1 MKSKNKKGYLT
12 MIKSYNG
19 FKSER
24 TTPRETLPVGG
35 YVAKIMDATV
45 ISYDWGDVLKVDFD
59 IAEGEYKG
67 FFATDYRNN
76 PNDDKKWRGTY
87 RINIPDE
94 RNQYFDSQRKSFNNF
109 IACLEETNSGFHFD
123 WDESKLKGK
132 GIGVLFRNK
141 EWEYNGSTGWT
152 TECCAVTTAKDV
164 REGNFKM
171 PKDKPLKAKAAS
183 AGTYS
188 ASAFAP
194 VEDDSDLPF

>member
-1 MKSKNKKGYLT
+1 

-19 FKSER
+19 FKPER
-24 TTPRETLPVGG
+24 TTARETLPAGG

-76 PNDDKKWRGTY
+76 TNDDKKWRGTY
-87 RINIPDE
+87 RINIPNE
-94 RNQYFDSQRKSFNNF
+94 SNQYFDSQRKSFNNF
-109 IACLEETNSGFHFD
+109 IACLEETNNGFHWA
-123 WDESKLKGK
+123 WDETALKGK

-152 TECCAVTTAKDV
+152 TECCAVTTAKDI

-171 PKDKPLKAKAAS
+171 PKDKPLKAKETAS
-183 AGTYS
+183 ATS
-188 ASAFAP
+188 FSNAFTA
-194 VEDDSDLPF
+194 VDDDADLPF

>member
-1 MKSKNKKGYLT
+1 

-19 FKSER
+19 FKPER
-24 TTPRETLPVGG
+24 TTARETLPAGG

-76 PNDDKKWRGTY
+76 TNDDKKWRGTY
-87 RINIPDE
+87 RINIPNE

-109 IACLEETNSGFHFD
+109 IACLEETNNGFHWA
-123 WDESKLKGK
+123 WDETALKGK

-152 TECCAVTTAKDV
+152 TECCAVTTAKDI
-164 REGNFKM
+164 REGNFKL
-171 PKDKPLKAKAAS
+171 PKDKPLKAKETAS
-183 AGTYS
+183 ATS
-188 ASAFAP
+188 FSNAFTA
-194 VEDDSDLPF
+194 VDDDSDLPF

>member
-1 MKSKNKKGYLT
+1 

-19 FKSER
+19 FKPER
-24 TTPRETLPVGG
+24 TTTRETLPAGG

-76 PNDDKKWRGTY
+76 TNDDKKWRGTY
-87 RINIPDE
+87 RINIPNE
-94 RNQYFDSQRKSFNNF
+94 SNQYFDSQRKSFNNF
-109 IACLEETNSGFHFD
+109 IACLEETNNGFHWA
-123 WDESKLKGK
+123 WDETALKGK

-152 TECCAVTTAKDV
+152 TECCTVTTAKDI

-171 PKDKPLKAKAAS
+171 PKDKPLKAKAANTGVNS
-183 AGTYS
+183 ETT
-188 ASAFAP
+188 FAP
-194 VEDDSDLPF
+194 VDDDSDLPF

>member
-1 MKSKNKKGYLT
+1 

-19 FKSER
+19 FKPER
-24 TTPRETLPVGG
+24 TTTRETLPAGG

-45 ISYDWGDVLKVDFD
+45 INYDWGDVLKVDFD

-76 PNDDKKWRGTY
+76 TNDDKKWRGTY
-87 RINIPDE
+87 RINIPNE
-94 RNQYFDSQRKSFNNF
+94 SNQYFDSQRKSFNNL

-152 TECCAVTTAKDV
+152 TECCTVTTAKDI

-171 PKDKPLKAKAAS
+171 PKDKPLKAKAANTG
-183 AGTYS
+183 AYS
-188 ASAFAP
+188 ETAFVP
-194 VEDDSDLPF
+194 VDDDSDLPF

>member
-1 MKSKNKKGYLT
+1 

-19 FKSER
+19 FKPER
-24 TTPRETLPVGG
+24 TTARETLPVGG
-35 YVAKIMDATV
+35 YVAKIMDATI

-76 PNDDKKWRGTY
+76 TNDDKKWRGTY
-87 RINIPDE
+87 RINIPNE
-94 RNQYFDSQRKSFNNF
+94 SNQYFDSQRKSFNNF

-152 TECCAVTTAKDV
+152 TECCAVTTAKDI

-194 VEDDSDLPF
+194 VDDDADLPF

>member
-1 MKSKNKKGYLT
+1 

-19 FKSER
+19 FKPER
-24 TTPRETLPVGG
+24 TTARETLPAGG

-76 PNDDKKWRGTY
+76 TNDDKKWRGTY
-87 RINIPDE
+87 RINIPNE
-94 RNQYFDSQRKSFNNF
+94 SNQYFDSQRKSFNNL

-152 TECCAVTTAKDV
+152 TECCAVTTAKDI

-171 PKDKPLKAKAAS
+171 PKDKPLKAKATNTGA
-183 AGTYS
+183 YS
-188 ASAFAP
+188 ETAFAP
-194 VEDDSDLPF
+194 VDDDADLPF

>member
-1 MKSKNKKGYLT
+1 

-19 FKSER
+19 FKPER
-24 TTPRETLPVGG
+24 TTARETLPAGG

-76 PNDDKKWRGTY
+76 TNNDKKWRGTY
-87 RINIPDE
+87 RINIPNE
-94 RNQYFDSQRKSFNNF
+94 SNQYFDSQRKSFNNF
-109 IACLEETNSGFHFD
+109 IACLEETNNGFHWA
-123 WDESKLKGK
+123 WDETALKGK

-152 TECCAVTTAKDV
+152 TECCAVTTAKDI

-171 PKDKPLKAKAAS
+171 PKDKPLKAKAANTGVNS
-183 AGTYS
+183 ETT
-188 ASAFAP
+188 FAP
-194 VEDDSDLPF
+194 VDDDADLPF

>member
-1 MKSKNKKGYLT
+1 

-19 FKSER
+19 FKPER
-24 TTPRETLPVGG
+24 TTARETLPAGG

-59 IAEGEYKG
+59 IAEGEHKG

-76 PNDDKKWRGTY
+76 TNDDKKWRGTY
-87 RINIPDE
+87 RINIPNE
-94 RNQYFDSQRKSFNNF
+94 SNQYFDSQRKSFNNL
-109 IACLEETNSGFHFD
+109 IACLEETNNGFHWA
-123 WDESKLKGK
+123 WDETALKGK

-152 TECCAVTTAKDV
+152 TECCAVTTAKDI

-171 PKDKPLKAKAAS
+171 PKDKPLKAKAANTGVNS
-183 AGTYS
+183 ETT
-188 ASAFAP
+188 FAP
-194 VEDDSDLPF
+194 VDDDADLPF

>member
-1 MKSKNKKGYLT
+1 

-19 FKSER
+19 FKPER
-24 TTPRETLPVGG
+24 TTTRETLPAGG

-59 IAEGEYKG
+59 IAEGEHKG

-76 PNDDKKWRGTY
+76 TNDDKKWRGTY
-87 RINIPDE
+87 RINIPNE
-94 RNQYFDSQRKSFNNF
+94 SNQYFDSQRKSFNNF
-109 IACLEETNSGFHFD
+109 IACLEETNNGFHWA
-123 WDESKLKGK
+123 WDETALKGK

-152 TECCAVTTAKDV
+152 TECCAVTTAKDI

-171 PKDKPLKAKAAS
+171 PKDKPLKAKETAS
-183 AGTYS
+183 ATS
-188 ASAFAP
+188 FSNAFTA
-194 VEDDSDLPF
+194 VDDDADLPF

>member
-1 MKSKNKKGYLT
+1 

-19 FKSER
+19 FKPER
-24 TTPRETLPVGG
+24 TSTRETLPAGG

-45 ISYDWGDVLKVDFD
+45 INYDWGDKLKVDFD

-76 PNDDKKWRGTY
+76 TNDDKKWRGTY
-87 RINIPDE
+87 RINIPNE
-94 RNQYFDSQRKSFNNF
+94 SNQYFDSQRKSFNNF

-152 TECCAVTTAKDV
+152 TECCTVTTAKDI

-171 PKDKPLKAKAAS
+171 PKDKPLKAKAANS
-183 AGTYS
+183 GAYS
-188 ASAFAP
+188 ETAFAP
-194 VEDDSDLPF
+194 VDDDADLPF

>member
-1 MKSKNKKGYLT
+1 

-19 FKSER
+19 FKPER
-24 TTPRETLPVGG
+24 TTARETLPAGG

-76 PNDDKKWRGTY
+76 TNDDKKWRGTY
-87 RINIPDE
+87 RINIPNE
-94 RNQYFDSQRKSFNNF
+94 SNQYFDSQRKSFNNL

-152 TECCAVTTAKDV
+152 TECCTVTTAKDI

-171 PKDKPLKAKAAS
+171 PKDKPLKAKAANTG
-183 AGTYS
+183 AYS
-188 ASAFAP
+188 KTAFTP
-194 VEDDSDLPF
+194 VDDDSDLPF

>member
-1 MKSKNKKGYLT
+1 

-19 FKSER
+19 FKPER
-24 TTPRETLPVGG
+24 TTARETLPAGG

-76 PNDDKKWRGTY
+76 TNDDKKWRGTY
-87 RINIPDE
+87 RINIPNE
-94 RNQYFDSQRKSFNNF
+94 SNQYFDSQRKSFNNF
-109 IACLEETNSGFHFD
+109 IACLEETNNGFHWA
-123 WDESKLKGK
+123 WDETALKGK

-164 REGNFKM
+164 REGNFKL
-171 PKDKPLKAKAAS
+171 PKDKPLKAKETTPATS
-183 AGTYS
+183 FS
-188 ASAFAP
+188 NAFTA
-194 VEDDSDLPF
+194 VDDDTDLPF

>member
-1 MKSKNKKGYLT
+1 

-19 FKSER
+19 FKPER
-24 TTPRETLPVGG
+24 TTARETLPAGG

-76 PNDDKKWRGTY
+76 TNDDKKWRGTY
-87 RINIPDE
+87 RINIPNE
-94 RNQYFDSQRKSFNNF
+94 SNQYFDSQRKSFNNL
-109 IACLEETNSGFHFD
+109 IACLEETNSGFHWA
-123 WDESKLKGK
+123 WDESALKGK

-152 TECCAVTTAKDV
+152 TECCTVTTAKDI

-171 PKDKPLKAKAAS
+171 PKDKPLKAKAANTGVNS
-183 AGTYS
+183 KTT
-188 ASAFAP
+188 FAP
-194 VEDDSDLPF
+194 VDDDADLPF

>member
-1 MKSKNKKGYLT
+1 

-19 FKSER
+19 FKPER
-24 TTPRETLPVGG
+24 TTVRETLPAGG

-87 RINIPDE
+87 RINIPNE
-94 RNQYFDSQRKSFNNF
+94 SNQYFDSQRKSFNNF

-141 EWEYNGSTGWT
+141 EWEYNGSTGWA
-152 TECCAVTTAKDV
+152 TECCTVTTAKDI

-171 PKDKPLKAKAAS
+171 PKDKPLKAKAANTGANS
-183 AGTYS
+183 ET
-188 ASAFAP
+188 AFAP
-194 VEDDSDLPF
+194 VDDDSDLPF

>member
-1 MKSKNKKGYLT
+1 

-19 FKSER
+19 FKPER
-24 TTPRETLPVGG
+24 TSTRETLPVGG

-45 ISYDWGDVLKVDFD
+45 IDYSWGSVLKVDFD
-59 IAEGEYKG
+59 IAEGDFKG

-76 PNDDKKWRGTY
+76 TNEDKKWRGVY

-94 RNQYFDSQRKSFNNF
+94 RNQYFENQKKSFNNF
-109 IACLEETNSGFHFD
+109 IACLEETNNGFHFD

-141 EWEYNGSTGWT
+141 EWEMNGNTGWT
-152 TECCAVTTAKDV
+152 TECCAVTTVKDI
-164 REGNFKM
+164 RDGNFKL

-183 AGTYS
+183 TPTYS
-188 ASAFAP
+188 AADFAP
-194 VEDDSDLPF
+194 ADDDSDLPF

>member
-1 MKSKNKKGYLT
+1 

-19 FKSER
+19 FKPER
-24 TTPRETLPVGG
+24 TSTREILPAGG

-76 PNDDKKWRGTY
+76 TNDDKKWRGTY
-87 RINIPDE
+87 RINIPNE
-94 RNQYFDSQRKSFNNF
+94 SNQYFDSQRKSFNNF
-109 IACLEETNSGFHFD
+109 IACLEETNNGFHWA
-123 WDESKLKGK
+123 WDETALKGK

-152 TECCAVTTAKDV
+152 TECCAVTTAKDI

-171 PKDKPLKAKAAS
+171 PKDKPLKAKAANTGVNS
-183 AGTYS
+183 ETT
-188 ASAFAP
+188 FAP
-194 VEDDSDLPF
+194 VDDDVDLPF

>member
-1 MKSKNKKGYLT
+1 

-19 FKSER
+19 YKPER
-24 TTPRETLPVGG
+24 TTARETLPAGG

-45 ISYDWGDVLKVDFD
+45 INYDWGDVLKVDFD

-67 FFATDYRNN
+67 FFAADYRNN
-76 PNDDKKWRGTY
+76 TNDDKKWRGTY
-87 RINIPDE
+87 RINIPNE
-94 RNQYFDSQRKSFNNF
+94 SNQYFDSQRKSFNNF

-171 PKDKPLKAKAAS
+171 PKDKPLKAKTAS
-183 AGTYS
+183 TGTYS

>member
-1 MKSKNKKGYLT
+1 

-19 FKSER
+19 FKPER
-24 TTPRETLPVGG
+24 TTARETLPAGG

-59 IAEGEYKG
+59 IAEGEHKG

-76 PNDDKKWRGTY
+76 TNDDKKWRGTY
-87 RINIPDE
+87 RINIPNE
-94 RNQYFDSQRKSFNNF
+94 SNQYFDSQRKSFNNL

-171 PKDKPLKAKAAS
+171 PKDKPLKAKAANTG
-183 AGTYS
+183 AYS

>member
-1 MKSKNKKGYLT
+1 

-24 TTPRETLPVGG
+24 TTARETLPAGG

-45 ISYDWGDVLKVDFD
+45 INYDWGDVLKVDFD
-59 IAEGEYKG
+59 VVEGEHKG
-67 FFATDYRNN
+67 FFTADYRNN
-76 PNDDKKWRGTY
+76 LNDDKKWRGTY

-152 TECCAVTTAKDV
+152 TECCAVTTAKDI
-164 REGNFKM
+164 RDGNFKM
-171 PKDKPLKAKAAS
+171 PKDKPLKAKTAS
-183 AGTYS
+183 AGTYP
-188 ASAFAP
+188 ALAFTPA
-194 VEDDSDLPF
+194 EDDSDLPF

>member
-1 MKSKNKKGYLT
+1 

-19 FKSER
+19 FKPER
-24 TTPRETLPVGG
+24 TSTRETLPAGG

-59 IAEGEYKG
+59 IAEGEHKG

-76 PNDDKKWRGTY
+76 TNDDKKWRGTY
-87 RINIPDE
+87 RINIPNE
-94 RNQYFDSQRKSFNNF
+94 SNQYFDSQRKSFNNF
-109 IACLEETNSGFHFD
+109 IACLEETNSGFHWA
-123 WDESKLKGK
+123 WDETALKGK

-152 TECCAVTTAKDV
+152 TECCAVTTAKDI

-171 PKDKPLKAKAAS
+171 PKDKPLKAKAANTG
-183 AGTYS
+183 AYS
-188 ASAFAP
+188 ETTFAP
-194 VEDDSDLPF
+194 VDDDADLPF

>member
-1 MKSKNKKGYLT
+1 

-19 FKSER
+19 YKPER
-24 TTPRETLPVGG
+24 TTARETLPAGG

-76 PNDDKKWRGTY
+76 TNDDKKWRGTY
-87 RINIPDE
+87 RINIPNE
-94 RNQYFDSQRKSFNNF
+94 SNQYFDSQRKSFNNF

-152 TECCAVTTAKDV
+152 TECCAVTTAKDI

-171 PKDKPLKAKAAS
+171 PKDKPLKAKTAS
-183 AGTYS
+183 TGTYS

>member
-1 MKSKNKKGYLT
+1 

-19 FKSER
+19 FKPER
-24 TTPRETLPVGG
+24 TTTRETLPAGG

-76 PNDDKKWRGTY
+76 TNDDKKWRGTY
-87 RINIPDE
+87 RINIPNE
-94 RNQYFDSQRKSFNNF
+94 SNQYFDSQRKSFNNF
-109 IACLEETNSGFHFD
+109 IACLEETNNGFHWA
-123 WDESKLKGK
+123 WDETALKGK

-152 TECCAVTTAKDV
+152 TECCAVTTAKDI

-171 PKDKPLKAKAAS
+171 PKDKPLKAKAANTGVNS
-183 AGTYS
+183 ETT
-188 ASAFAP
+188 FAP
-194 VEDDSDLPF
+194 VDDDADLPF